1 MGTHSASDRL
11 KVELGTLKTFKG
23 RIDEALVKLSGSEAD
38 PSRVGEATFDQ
49 GHLGKGFD
57 AVGAL
62 YGAYRAVHQDL
73 AALSKLLADQ
83 IEALSLALQGAH
95 NGYQET
101 DQEHQRRIWAVRQ
114 EVAKY
119 YDPKSDPHAPGGGDV
134 GHAGGDHDKGGM

>member
-1 MGTHSASDRL
+1 M
-11 KVELGTLKTFKG
+11 EQ
-23 RIDEALVKLSGSEAD
+23 
-38 PSRVGEATFDQ
+38 ATFDQ

-83 IEALSLALQGAH
+83 IEALSLAVQGAH

-101 DQEHQRRIWAVRQ
+101 DREHQRRIWAVQQ
-114 EVAKY
+114 EVAKH
-119 YDPKSDPHAPGGGDV
+119 YDPKLDPHGSKGGDP
-134 GHAGGDHDKGGM
+134 GHTGGDHDKGGM